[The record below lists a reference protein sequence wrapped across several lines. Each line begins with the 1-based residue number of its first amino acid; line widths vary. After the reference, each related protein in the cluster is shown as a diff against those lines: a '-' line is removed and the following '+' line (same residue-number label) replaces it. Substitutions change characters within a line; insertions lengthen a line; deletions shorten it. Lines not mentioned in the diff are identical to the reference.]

1 MRAAKALAPMHL
13 LRTTARSLDE
23 AEAAIDLGQTPGDLL
38 FLSFSDADLA
48 LVAAATKPRPEGLP
62 VRLAHLGQLKHPY
75 SIDLYVASV
84 ASKARFIL
92 VRLLGGLDYWRYGI
106 EELSRAA
113 RATGAMLAVIPG
125 DASPDARLVE
135 ASTLPEGELRHIEG
149 LFQHGGIENITSL
162 LGWIE
167 ARIGGTSLQRDIDVA
182 SAIPAAGR
190 LKAACHGIAGAR
202 GKTLIIFYRSLL
214 LAGDLEPIRAL
225 AEACAAKSLD
235 VTATFV
241 TSLKDPAIAASVR
254 AEISRERPDI
264 ILNTT
269 AFSARLEDGRSI
281 LDDADAPVFQVILS
295 GSSRAQ
301 WESDQRGLSAA
312 DLAMNIVLPEMDGRL
327 VTRAISCKE
336 EGEHRSDLEFTP
348 KRHRPLPSRIGFVAD
363 LALNWVELRKI
374 PRLERK
380 IACILSD
387 YPAKGGRTGYAV
399 GLDTPASVIAITRL
413 LREAGFTIGAIPEA
427 TDLMRHLETGAA
439 RKTLSLAD
447 YREALASLPASF
459 VESVISHWG
468 QPEEDPRTASGG
480 FTFAVLEAGHFIL
493 AVQPD
498 RGARASRKA
507 DYHDAALPPR
517 HSYVA
522 FYLWLRKHEKI
533 DAMIH
538 CGTHGTLEWLPGKAV
553 ALDED
558 CAPEALLGPL
568 PVIYPFIV
576 NNPGEAA
583 QAKRR
588 IAALTIGHLTPPLTR
603 AGNHGAA
610 QEIEALLD
618 EYAAA
623 ERLDPRRARLL
634 ASAILDRAKE
644 TGFLH
649 ESGIAEGADPMGA
662 LQRLDAFLCDLKDMR
677 IADGLHVFGHSPKDL
692 LRAATIESLAPDADA
707 GQDGKEVGELLDLCG
722 PSESAALLAA
732 LDGRFV
738 TPGPG
743 GAPSRGRFDVLP
755 TGRNLYGTDPR
766 SVPTGTAYEIG
777 KRAALEIVTRHAQ
790 DRGEWPRRIILDLW
804 ASATMRTGGDDL
816 GQALALLGVRPTWDP
831 ASARVSGFE
840 ILPQARL
847 DYPRVDVT
855 LRISGLFRDV
865 FPGQIALFDQA
876 VRAVA
881 DLDEDETF
889 NPLAAARR
897 QGALTPRIF
906 GAAPGAYGMGISR
919 AISEDPFVSREA
931 LAALYLASAPF
942 SYGGA
947 RGEGTASDAFSDCVA
962 KADALIH
969 VQDQDGAD
977 SLDSDSILD
986 HEAGFAAA
994 AEWLGA
1000 QAAIYHVDAAKP
1012 AAIKVRT
1019 LSEDIARSLR
1029 GRAANPR
1036 WISGLMRHGHRG
1048 AAEIAETLDHL
1059 FAAAVLTDFVES
1071 RHFDLVFEAT
1081 CASPEVRA
1089 FLIEANPEAA
1099 RAMADRFDQAIA
1111 RNFWRPRRNSFA
1123 EILAAMREA
1132 RA

>member
-1 MRAAKALAPMHL
+1 MHL
-13 LRTTARSLDE
+13 LRTETRSLDE
-23 AEAAIDLGQTPGDLL
+23 AEAAIDLGQSPGDIL

-48 LVAAATKPRPEGLP
+48 LVASATKLRQGGLG
-62 VRLAHLGQLKHPY
+62 VRLANLSQLKHPY
-75 SIDLYVASV
+75 SVDLYVASV

-113 RATGAMLAVIPG
+113 RAAGALLAVIPG
-125 DASPDARLVE
+125 DASPDARLLE
-135 ASTLPEGELRHIEG
+135 ASTLPEGELRLLAG
-149 LFQHGGIENITSL
+149 LFQQGGIENIKLL

-167 ARIGGTSLQRDIDVA
+167 ARIGGTPQQKLDPA
-182 SAIPAAGR
+182 SAIPAAGYFE
-190 LKAACHGIAGAR
+190 AASRNITGAR
-202 GKTLIIFYRSLL
+202 GKALVIFYRSLL
-214 LAGDLEPIRAL
+214 LAGDLEPIHAL
-225 AEACAAKSLD
+225 AEACAARGLD

-241 TSLKDPAIAASVR
+241 TSLKDQTIAASIR
-254 AEISRERPDI
+254 AEILRERPDI

-269 AFSARLEDGRSI
+269 AFSSRLNDGSSV
-281 LDDADAPVFQVILS
+281 LDDAEAPVFQVILS
-295 GSSRAQ
+295 GASRAQ
-301 WESDQRGLSAA
+301 WESDSRGLGAA

-327 VTRAISCKE
+327 ITRAISCKE
-336 EGEHRSDLEFTP
+336 EAEHLSDLEFTP
-348 KRHRPLPSRIGFVAD
+348 RIHRPLPNRIGFVAD
-363 LALNWVELRKI
+363 LATAWVKLRKS
-374 PRLERK
+374 PRFERK
-380 IACILSD
+380 LACILSD

-399 GLDTPASVIAITRL
+399 GLDTPASVVAIAVL
-413 LREAGFTIGAIPEA
+413 LRQAGFTIGAIPKA
-427 TDLMRHLETGAA
+427 ADLMRHLETGATLKA
-439 RKTLSLAD
+439 LSLDD
-447 YREALASLPASF
+447 YRSALSTLPPAF
-459 VESVISHWG
+459 VESLISYWG
-468 QPEEDPRTASGG
+468 QPEEDRQAASGC

-493 AVQPD
+493 GVQPD

-507 DYHDAALPPR
+507 DYHDAALPPC

-522 FYLWLRKHEKI
+522 FYLWLRHHANI

-553 ALDED
+553 ALNED
-558 CAPEALLGPL
+558 CAPEALLGPT

-603 AGNHGAA
+603 AGSHGAA

-623 ERLDPRRARLL
+623 ERLDPRRAKLL

-644 TGFLH
+644 TGFLQ
-649 ESGIAEGADPMGA
+649 ESGVKEANDPIDA
-662 LQRLDAFLCDLKDMR
+662 LQKLDAFLCDLKDMR
-677 IADGLHVFGHSPKDL
+677 IADGLHVFGHSPEDL
-692 LRAATIESLAPDADA
+692 LREATIESLAQDIDA
-707 GQDGKEVGELLDLCG
+707 GHDSKRVGDLIDLCG
-722 PSESAALLAA
+722 PCESNALLAA

-738 TPGPG
+738 PPGPG
-743 GAPSRGRFDVLP
+743 GAPSRGRLDVLP
-755 TGRNLYGTDPR
+755 TGRNIFGTDPR
-766 SVPTGTAYEIG
+766 SVPTPTAYEIG

-790 DRGEWPRRIILDLW
+790 DRGDWPRRMILDLW
-804 ASATMRTGGDDL
+804 ASATLRTGGDDL
-816 GQALALLGVRPTWDP
+816 GQAFALLGVRPTWDP

-847 DYPRVDVT
+847 DYPRIDVT
-855 LRISGLFRDV
+855 LRISGLFRDI
-865 FPGQIALFDQA
+865 FPGQIALFDQV
-876 VRAVA
+876 VRAIA
-881 DLDEDETF
+881 DLNEDETF

-897 QGALTPRIF
+897 EGSLTPRIF

-947 RGEGTASDAFSDCVA
+947 KGEGAATDAFKDRVA
-962 KADALIH
+962 RADALIH

-977 SLDSDSILD
+977 SLDSDAILD

-994 AEWLGA
+994 AKWLGS
-1000 QAAIYHVDAAKP
+1000 QAAIYHVDSTRP
-1012 AAIKVRT
+1012 TAIKVRT
-1019 LSEDIARSLR
+1019 LAEDIARTLR
-1029 GRAANPR
+1029 GRASNPR

-1059 FAAAVLTDFVES
+1059 FAAAVLTDLVES
-1071 RHFDLVFEAT
+1071 RHFELMFEAT
-1081 CASPEVRA
+1081 CASPEVRI

-1099 RAMADRFDQAIA
+1099 QAIADRFDQAIA

-1123 EILAAMREA
+1123 EILAGMREA